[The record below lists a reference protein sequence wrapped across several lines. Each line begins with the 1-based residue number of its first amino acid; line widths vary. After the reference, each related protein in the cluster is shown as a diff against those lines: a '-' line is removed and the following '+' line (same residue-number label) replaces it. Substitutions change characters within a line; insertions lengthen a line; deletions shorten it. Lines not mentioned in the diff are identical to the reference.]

1 MGRQNRSGTA
11 RGPRDP
17 RRRRDPRDPLGLH
30 AQPDAARWSRVEAIA
45 DRMDKPLTVAGVLFA
60 LLVLAETV
68 LEPGGTLARVFSVLS
83 WALWLAFAAEFAVRL
98 LVAPSRTRF
107 LRRSWWQL
115 IFLALPFF
123 RFLRPLSRL
132 RVARLG
138 RTLSAGIR
146 SGRTAS
152 RRLSGR
158 TVWLASLTA
167 IVVLSASQIL
177 FAYGRYDD
185 YGDALYAAAL
195 ATITGTATGQDGGVV
210 RVLDVVLAIYSVVV
224 FAALAGILGAYFV
237 ERHPGDAAEQAA
249 PVRSA
254 GASPASAAGIT
265 SPDDDR

>member
-1 MGRQNRSGTA
+1 MDGPAGREQRSVGV
-11 RGPRDP
+11 GWPGD
-17 RRRRDPRDPLGLH
+17 RRELREEPEAG
-30 AQPDAARWSRVEAIA
+30 RWRRVEAIA
-45 DRMDKPLTVAGVLFA
+45 DRMDKPLTVAGVVFA

-68 LEPGGTLARVFSVLS
+68 LEPGGTLGRVFALLS
-83 WALWLAFAAEFAVRL
+83 WALWLVFAAEFAVRL

-107 LRRSWWQL
+107 LRSSWWQL

-158 TVWLASLTA
+158 TAWLASLTT

-177 FAYGRYDD
+177 FVYGRYDD
-185 YGDALYAAAL
+185 YGDALHAAAL
-195 ATITGTATGQDGGVV
+195 ATITGTATGQDGGVA
-210 RVLDVVLAIYSVVV
+210 RVLDVVLATYSVVV
-224 FAALAGILGAYFV
+224 FAALAGILGAYFL
-237 ERHPGDAAEQAA
+237 ERQPGEEGDPGSPAG
-249 PVRSA
+249 PA
-254 GASPASAAGIT
+254 GASPAPPAGMT
-265 SPDDDR
+265 NPDDHR